1 MKEKF
6 EKKNDVINTVSFDQF
21 MQNINKD
28 DLGKESLNSNSENK
42 V

>member
-6 EKKNDVINTVSFDQF
+6 EKKNDVVNTVSFDHC